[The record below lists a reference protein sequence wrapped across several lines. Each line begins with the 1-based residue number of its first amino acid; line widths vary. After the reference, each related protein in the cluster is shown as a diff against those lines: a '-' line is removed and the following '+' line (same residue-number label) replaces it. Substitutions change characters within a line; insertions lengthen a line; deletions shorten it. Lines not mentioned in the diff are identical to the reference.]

1 MKLGVMSAL
10 FGGMKLVDAL
20 AYCHKQGLDAI
31 ELPAGAYPG
40 DPWNLNGIAGNKK
53 KLRALKKLLTNN
65 GMMVQGIACHGNP
78 VHPDKAIA
86 RAHRKAHR
94 NAVRLAAE
102 FETVVVNFSGCP
114 AGCATDKTPN
124 FVTCP
129 WPDEFSEAAE
139 YQDGV
144 MTSHWA
150 KEAEFAAKHG
160 VKIAFEAHPGMVVH
174 TPENIVHLR
183 KAVIARI
190 GKAGKNLGSNID
202 PSHWFW
208 QGIDPVAATRYL
220 GKNKC
225 IFHVHAKDCEV
236 IKYNEGHVGVLDI
249 KSYGD
254 VENRGWVFR
263 TCGYGHGDDFW
274 KPFISTLALYGYDGV
289 LSIEHEDS
297 LMSTNEGFEKAVEYL
312 KGIIIRD
319 EAGGAWWF

>member
-10 FGGMKLVDAL
+10 FGGMKLKDAL
-20 AYCHKQGLDAI
+20 AYCQKVGLDAI

-40 DPWNLNGIAGNKK
+40 DPWKLSGITKNKK
-53 KLRALKKLLTNN
+53 KLAGVKKMLDDH
-65 GMMVQGIACHGNP
+65 GIEVQGIAVHGNP
-78 VHPDKAIA
+78 VHPDKRIA
-86 RAHRKAHR
+86 KAHQAIHR
-94 NAVRLAAE
+94 NGVLLAAE
-102 FETVVVNFSGCP
+102 FNTVLINFSGCP
-114 AGCATDKTPN
+114 GGCATDKTPN

-129 WPDEFSEAAE
+129 WPDEFGAAAD
-139 YQDGV
+139 YQWNKV
-144 MTSHWA
+144 IIPFWK
-150 KEAEFAAKHG
+150 KENDFAAKHG

-174 TPENIVHLR
+174 TPEDIVRLR
-183 KAVIARI
+183 KA
-190 GKAGKNLGSNID
+190 AGKNLGANID

-254 VENRGWVFR
+254 VKNRGWVFR
-263 TCGYGHGDDFW
+263 TVGYGHGDDFW

-297 LMSTNEGFEKAVEYL
+297 LMSTNEGFEKAVAYL
-312 KGIIIRD
+312 KGIILR
-319 EAGGAWWF
+319 EKAGGAWWF